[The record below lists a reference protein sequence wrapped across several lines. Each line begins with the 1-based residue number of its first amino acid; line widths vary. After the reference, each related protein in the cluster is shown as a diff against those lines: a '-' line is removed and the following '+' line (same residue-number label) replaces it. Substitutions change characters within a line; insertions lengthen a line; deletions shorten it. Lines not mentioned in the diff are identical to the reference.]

1 MPHVIASV
9 GWSSYGAVMKN
20 LQLLGRTLVLLALAV
35 FACSCTVIEV
45 EPLPEGVADVAIVRN
60 DKVQVTDFVP
70 VLRSA
75 LEERGIRTRMV
86 DQAAAAADSVTA
98 TYTARRTWDLVP
110 FLSTADV
117 WFRRGGVQIGHVHY
131 HLAGKGGLDLSK
143 FEGTEAKMTPA
154 YDQLLKAYQ
163 KAGTPDQD

>member
-1 MPHVIASV
+1 
-9 GWSSYGAVMKN
+9 MKN

-117 WFRRGGVQIGHVHY
+117 WFRRGG
-131 HLAGKGGLDLSK
+131 LDLSK